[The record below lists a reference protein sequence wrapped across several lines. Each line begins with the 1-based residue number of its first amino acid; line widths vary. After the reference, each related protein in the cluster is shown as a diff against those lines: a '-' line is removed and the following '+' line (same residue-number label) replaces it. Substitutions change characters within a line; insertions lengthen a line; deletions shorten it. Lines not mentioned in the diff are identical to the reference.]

1 MRVEEKDQGQTATTL
16 CQTDCLMIARC
27 LMAKSLAVTKFPG
40 LINKVNGRVPRRFAK
55 QTVLLIS
62 NAGWQKVSQ

>member
-40 LINKVNGRVPRRFAK
+40 LKEKIKGRLPRPSAK
-55 QTVLLIS
+55 RIIL
-62 NAGWQKVSQ
+62 